1 MARSQ
6 RVEVYLP
13 PETVVA
19 IDEHTDNRS
28 AFIRDAVEEYLD
40 ARD

>member
-13 PETVVA
+13 LETVEE
-19 IDEHTDNRS
+19 IDERTDNRS
-28 AFIRDAVEEYLD
+28 EFIRDAVEEYL
-40 ARD
+40 

>member
-13 PETVVA
+13 HETVEA
-19 IDEHTDNRS
+19 IDDQTDNRS
-28 AFIRDAVEEYLD
+28 AFIRAAVEEYMNE
-40 ARD
+40 